1 MYIYMNNYTE
11 LNSNRKVIEKL
22 SKFHQIEILKI
33 LKKNNIILNENNYG
47 TFINMSELS
56 HDVLTQIYDYID
68 YTKEQEIQLIN
79 RENEKT
85 MLKSKFF
92 KNEKIN
98 INSAENII

>member
-1 MYIYMNNYTE
+1 MNNYTE

-33 LKKNNIILNENNYG
+33 LKKNDIILNENNYG

-56 HDVLTQIYDYID
+56 DDVLTQIYEYID
-68 YTKEQEIQLIN
+68 YTKEQELQLIN

-92 KNEKIN
+92 KSEKIN
-98 INSAENII
+98 NISSAENNI

>member
-1 MYIYMNNYTE
+1 MNNYTE
-11 LNSNRKVIEKL
+11 LNGSRKMIEKL
-22 SKFHQIEILKI
+22 SKFHQIEVLKI

-56 HDVLTQIYDYID
+56 ENVLTQIYEYID

-79 RENEKT
+79 RENEKSI
-85 MLKSKFF
+85 LKNKFF

-98 INSAENII
+98 IASAENNI

>member
-1 MYIYMNNYTE
+1 
-11 LNSNRKVIEKL
+11 
-22 SKFHQIEILKI
+22 
-33 LKKNNIILNENNYG
+33 
-47 TFINMSELS
+47 MSELS

-98 INSAENII
+98 INSAENNI